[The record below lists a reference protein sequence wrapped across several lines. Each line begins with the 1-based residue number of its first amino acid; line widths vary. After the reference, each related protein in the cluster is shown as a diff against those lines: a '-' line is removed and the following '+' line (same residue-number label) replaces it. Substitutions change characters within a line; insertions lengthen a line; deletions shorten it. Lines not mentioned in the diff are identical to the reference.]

1 MSEAICV
8 RSLWCL
14 RPSVSEAVC
23 VRGLLLQKPFV
34 SKNFLLQRC
43 PVAKPVCCSGLL
55 LQAVCCKGIM
65 LQRLFVAEA
74 FCCGGRLLQK
84 LCCRG
89 LAAVPTHPATE
100 GAAHPSMCALPTC
113 GGLCQASLLWPAAG
127 ARQPRHCRSLR
138 CPLADHQRTGPPRPH
153 QPGRHTRRQRDKIHA
168 NKSMPT
174 HAHTHTHTHLYLRTQ
189 THPHVHMH
197 KRTHTARGAALTSD
211 SAFRSSELCEPWG
224 APPAPALPLSLSSSS
239 DTTSTAASA
248 RALEQRSKDKT
259 WKGTQ
264 GHKDQHCPA
273 LRHNILHQPLEPCQ
287 TVAAGARRWS
297 TRRRHLSRAPCSNAI
312 LRSELGSERWVDP
325 CCCYCCTRAAG
336 LGSGLQVCI
345 AAAAAAA
352 DASAQAQLEW
362 KCTAQGLNHSLY
374 EHSVPTAYGA
384 CTKGMLEGR
393 RAHNGAHAHLSVS
406 TGLEQHGTAV
416 RMCLKYCIRCQR
428 SLFTAS
434 ASVERNS
441 SQLQR

>member
-1 MSEAICV
+1 M
-8 RSLWCL
+8 
-14 RPSVSEAVC
+14 EAVC
-23 VRGLLLQKPFV
+23 CR
-34 SKNFLLQRC
+34 S
-43 PVAKPVCCSGLL
+43 
-55 LQAVCCKGIM
+55 
-65 LQRLFVAEA
+65 FVAEA
-74 FCCGGRLLQK
+74 SQQSPPTQLLRGLLTPPCALFPPVEGFVKRHCCGQQQVLVNLVIVVHCAARLQITS
-84 LCCRG
+84 G
-89 LAAVPTHPATE
+89 LALL
-100 GAAHPSMCALPTC
+100 ALIN
-113 GGLCQASLLWPAAG
+113 LAG
-127 ARQPRHCRSLR
+127 
-138 CPLADHQRTGPPRPH
+138 
-153 QPGRHTRRQRDKIHA
+153 
-168 NKSMPT
+168 T
-174 HAHTHTHTHLYLRTQ
+174 HAGSETKFTQTKACPRTRTHTHTHLYLRTQ